1 MWTALALAAVRPGLA
16 TLTQACQVALSLY
29 LRLGARVLLQLEAFL
44 AKLLLPLAAGK
55 ASPSSG
61 SVGRQEAALEVLVL
75 LSACNPMMQEAV
87 RGMRGCTHSW
97 GVDMLLGLCLTP
109 KQWP

>member
-1 MWTALALAAVRPGLA
+1 MPGDSLWHVQCRVSCAMLAINRYYMFACTKQEVWTALALAAVRPGLA
-16 TLTQACQVALSLY
+16 TLTRACQVALSLY

-61 SVGRQEAALEVLVL
+61 GVARQEAALEVL
-75 LSACNPMMQEAV
+75 P
-87 RGMRGCTHSW
+87 R
-97 GVDMLLGLCLTP
+97 
-109 KQWP
+109 